1 MQYHMK
7 KMDCLVYLSSWSC
20 EWNKT
25 WHFLL
30 QIMFSS
36 ILNKRLP
43 AESGISVL
51 CVSPGIVQTNVV
63 SLFKTWNVSGWN
75 MYDFILNLSICSFVF
90 TNICQIE
97 YNFYRKPSEIIF
109 CKRLIAL
116 LICSCPLPVGKRIRK
131 VLCRK

>member
-1 MQYHMK
+1 LQNHMK
-7 KMDCLVYLSSWSC
+7 KMNCLVYLSSWSC

-43 AESGISVL
+43 AESGVSVL

-63 SLFKTWNVSGWN
+63 SLLKTWNVFGWT
-75 MYDFILNLSICSFVF
+75 MYLLHDGIYEVIDSLIFLRILLIKLLFLLIFSTLSIS
-90 TNICQIE
+90 
-97 YNFYRKPSEIIF
+97 
-109 CKRLIAL
+109 
-116 LICSCPLPVGKRIRK
+116 GKRSSK
-131 VLCRK
+131 TGSSCVSFDPLLHL